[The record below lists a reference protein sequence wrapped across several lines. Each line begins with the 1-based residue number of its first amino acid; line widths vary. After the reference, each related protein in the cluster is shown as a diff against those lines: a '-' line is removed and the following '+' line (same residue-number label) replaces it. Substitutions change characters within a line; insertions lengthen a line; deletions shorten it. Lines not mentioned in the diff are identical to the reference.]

1 MAGDKGWGQTELN
14 KSMAG
19 DKGVQPELNKGMA
32 GDIVIYSELNMRF
45 FNKAEDKQ

>member
-32 GDIVIYSELNMRF
+32 GDSELNMRF